1 LVDTFELAEPKQA
14 KLGFMTEE
22 NTKRVA
28 RQKKAPIFVIIGNPP
43 YNAKQVDENDNNRN
57 RKYATIDEEVADTYV
72 RDSKATLR
80 VSLGDP
86 YIKALR
92 WSSNRLGQNG
102 ILALVTNNG
111 FVEGL
116 AADGVRAHL
125 IKDF

>member
-1 LVDTFELAEPKQA
+1 
-14 KLGFMTEE
+14 MTEE